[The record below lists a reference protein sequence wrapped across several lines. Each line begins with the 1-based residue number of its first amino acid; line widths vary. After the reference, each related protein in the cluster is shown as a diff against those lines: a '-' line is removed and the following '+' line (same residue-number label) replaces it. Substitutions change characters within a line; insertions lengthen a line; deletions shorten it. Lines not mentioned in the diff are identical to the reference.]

1 MIEKFKTLFFVKS
14 SLISLYLALTIPI
27 PFVSIDRLKIPS
39 FVIFFLGLY
48 LIINITSDYVE
59 TCNNKISYKT
69 SLISKTLGKNNWE
82 ISWKDIKL
90 IKSLPTSQGS
100 KVYYFNT
107 YQGDNFL
114 LPQRVENFEK
124 FILIVSKNTG
134 LDMKE
139 ISYIS
144 PLWTYKLLTFLSVL
158 MIVGELFAFYKL
170 NIINTET
177 ITLLSNCGYSST
189 LSQASLF

>member
-14 SLISLYLALTIPI
+14 SLISLYLALTIPL
-27 PFVSIDRLKIPS
+27 PFISIEKLKIPS
-39 FVIFFLGLY
+39 IIIFALGLY

-59 TCNNKISYKT
+59 TCSNKISYK
-69 SLISKTLGKNNWE
+69 SSFISKLLGKKNWE

-107 YQGDNFL
+107 HQGDNFL
-114 LPQRVENFEK
+114 VPQRVENFQK
-124 FILIVSKNTG
+124 FLSIVSRNTG
-134 LDMKE
+134 ISVNE

-144 PLWTYKLLTFLSVL
+144 PLWTYKLLTLLSVL
-158 MIVGELFAFYKL
+158 MIIGELFAFL
-170 NIINTET
+170 N
-177 ITLLSNCGYSST
+177 
-189 LSQASLF
+189 

>member
-27 PFVSIDRLKIPS
+27 PFISNDHLKIIS
-39 FVIFFLGLY
+39 IITFFLGLY
-48 LIINITSDYVE
+48 LIISITSDQVE

-69 SLISKTLGKNNWE
+69 SFFSKILGRKNWE

-107 YQGDNFL
+107 YQGENFL
-114 LPQRVENFEK
+114 VPQRVENFEK
-124 FILIVSKNTG
+124 FVLIVSRNTG
-134 LDMKE
+134 IDINE

-144 PLWTYKLLTFLSVL
+144 PLWTYKLLTFLSVS
-158 MIVGELFAFYKL
+158 MIVGELLAFL
-170 NIINTET
+170 N
-177 ITLLSNCGYSST
+177 
-189 LSQASLF
+189 

>member
-27 PFVSIDRLKIPS
+27 PFISLDKLKFFSIFI
-39 FVIFFLGLY
+39 FVLGLY

-59 TCNNKISYKT
+59 TSNKKIAYKT
-69 SLISKTLGKNNWE
+69 SFISKILGRKNWE

-90 IKSLPTSQGS
+90 IKTLPTSQGS

-107 YQGDNFL
+107 IKGDNFL
-114 LPQRVENFEK
+114 IPQRLENFER
-124 FILIVSKNTG
+124 FVAIIYENTK
-134 LDMKE
+134 LDIKE

-144 PLWTYKLLTFLSVL
+144 PLWTYKLLTFISLV
-158 MIVGELFAFYKL
+158 MIFGELLAYL
-170 NIINTET
+170 R
-177 ITLLSNCGYSST
+177 
-189 LSQASLF
+189 

>member
-27 PFVSIDRLKIPS
+27 PFVSIERLKILS
-39 FVIFFLGLY
+39 IITFFLGLY

-69 SLISKTLGKNNWE
+69 SFISKTLGKKNWE

-90 IKSLPTSQGS
+90 IKALPTSQGS

-114 LPQRVENFEK
+114 VPQRVENFEK
-124 FILIVSKNTG
+124 FLLIVSKNTG
-134 LDMKE
+134 ISVNEL
-139 ISYIS
+139 SYIS
-144 PLWTYKLLTFLSVL
+144 PLWTYKLLTLLSVL
-158 MIVGELFAFYKL
+158 MIVGELFAFL
-170 NIINTET
+170 N
-177 ITLLSNCGYSST
+177 
-189 LSQASLF
+189 

>member
-1 MIEKFKTLFFVKS
+1 MIEKFKTPFFVKS
-14 SLISLYLALTIPI
+14 SLISLYLALTIPL
-27 PFVSIDRLKIPS
+27 PFISIEKLKIPS
-39 FVIFFLGLY
+39 IIIFALGLY

-69 SLISKTLGKNNWE
+69 NFISKTLGKKNWE

-107 YQGDNFL
+107 HQGENFL
-114 LPQRVENFEK
+114 VPQRMEEFEK
-124 FILIVSKNTG
+124 FLLIVSSNTG
-134 LDMKE
+134 IDISE

-144 PLWTYKLLTFLSVL
+144 PLWTYKLLTLLSVL
-158 MIVGELFAFYKL
+158 MIIGELFAFL
-170 NIINTET
+170 N
-177 ITLLSNCGYSST
+177 
-189 LSQASLF
+189 